1 MDKNE
6 QMAKSILKA
15 VGGTENI
22 KAATHCM
29 TRLRL
34 SLKDDKI
41 PVDDEIKNIDGV
53 IGVNRTETQF
63 QIIIGPSVAKVY
75 EAVCKQ
81 GELNSISETSEAG
94 KEEKNKKKISWKTV
108 GKRMLNYMAG
118 CMTPLIPVLL
128 AAGLTN
134 AINVI
139 CGPDMLGLY
148 TQDSNTYV
156 LLHFIYQAGFYFM
169 PILIGYNG
177 AKNLGAEPMLGAY
190 MGAILIAPEFMS
202 LMDAGNGFTILG
214 IPVTLTDYSQTAVP
228 AMLSVFVMSMIYKFF
243 NKWMPDVV
251 TTIATPIL
259 TILISTPL
267 ALSLIAP
274 LGVNIGNLISN
285 GLLLFSEKTGFIGL
299 GVLAALWEFLVMT
312 GMHLA
317 LMMPMLASFFET
329 GQMSG
334 AALCGTFATWAV
346 FGVALGATLR
356 LKGKK
361 EKGASF
367 GFLVSGIVGGI
378 TEPTLYGLCFNHKRC
393 FGTMILGAFVGG
405 VYASIT
411 SVTVYIMT
419 NANFLSLLGFVGGSK
434 MNIINGVVSCI
445 FSMLVAAVFTYLFGF
460 SKEELTE
467 SK

>member
-1 MDKNE
+1 MEKNFIDE
-6 QMAKSILKA
+6 FIPSKDTRDYLHSIHHEFTDLEKA
-15 VGGTENI
+15 TIVANHIMISYEKKVKWLNSFKEKISDDT
-22 KAATHCM
+22 
-29 TRLRL
+29 
-34 SLKDDKI
+34 LKDRISKALVQIKKDKKYYRKCNTALGALPYNESLFDFVFI
-41 PVDDEIKNIDGV
+41 PHDFRNGDIVRSLYGGWNTIEFCEKVGIILSYFDKDYEFYKNLRGDYSDAQVCVDIKFDGV
-53 IGVNRTETQF
+53 
-63 QIIIGPSVAKVY
+63 AY
-75 EAVCKQ
+75 Q
-81 GELNSISETSEAG
+81 GEFEHEHINPIYIERMTLN
-94 KEEKNKKKISWKTV
+94 EKDE
-108 GKRMLNYMAG
+108 R
-118 CMTPLIPVLL
+118 
-128 AAGLTN
+128 
-134 AINVI
+134 
-139 CGPDMLGLY
+139 
-148 TQDSNTYV
+148 
-156 LLHFIYQAGFYFM
+156 
-169 PILIGYNG
+169 
-177 AKNLGAEPMLGAY
+177 
-190 MGAILIAPEFMS
+190 
-202 LMDAGNGFTILG
+202 
-214 IPVTLTDYSQTAVP
+214 
-228 AMLSVFVMSMIYKFF
+228 
-243 NKWMPDVV
+243 
-251 TTIATPIL
+251 
-259 TILISTPL
+259 L

-419 NANFLSLLGFVGGSK
+419 NANFLSLLGFVCGSK

-445 FSMLVAAVFTYLFGF
+445 LSMLVAAVFTYLFGF